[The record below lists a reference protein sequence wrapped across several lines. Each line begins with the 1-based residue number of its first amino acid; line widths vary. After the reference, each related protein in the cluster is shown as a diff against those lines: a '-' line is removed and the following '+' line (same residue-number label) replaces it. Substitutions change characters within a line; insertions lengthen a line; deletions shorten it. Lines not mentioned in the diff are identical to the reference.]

1 MPNLKKRKL
10 SLSNLEIDG
19 MQVSNIPEIDSER
32 KEEDV
37 NTKLVSDQMVSDEA
51 AGKVSLRK
59 GRSRKTSAKSVV
71 SRDSTKLFQIRLSSR
86 CRSLIDIHRVVLSDG
101 TGKVLSHSEIIENAL
116 EFYLKS
122 RCPEMLKLLNYDVI
136 NLRDEDRG

>member
-1 MPNLKKRKL
+1 MPDLNKRRKF
-10 SLSNLEIDG
+10 SLSEIEIDG
-19 MQVSNIPEIDSER
+19 MQVSNIPEIIPER
-32 KEEDV
+32 KEEDNISRV
-37 NTKLVSDQMVSDEA
+37 NDQMVPVEA
-51 AGKVSLRK
+51 AGKVSSRK
-59 GRSRKTSAKSVV
+59 GRSRKTSAKSAV
-71 SRDSTKLFQIRLSSR
+71 SGNPKFSCFRLSIR

-122 RCPEMLKLLNYDVI
+122 CCPEMLKYDAI

>member
-10 SLSNLEIDG
+10 ALSEIEIDE
-19 MQVSNIPEIDSER
+19 MKVSNIPEIDPER

-37 NTKLVSDQMVSDEA
+37 NSKIVSDQMVSDEVT
-51 AGKVSLRK
+51 GKVSLRK
-59 GRSRKTSAKSVV
+59 GRYRKTSVRSAV
-71 SRDSTKLFQIRLSSR
+71 SQNSKFSHFRLSSR

>member
-1 MPNLKKRKL
+1 MPNLKKRKFT
-10 SLSNLEIDG
+10 LSNIEIDG
-19 MQVSNIPEIDSER
+19 MQVSNIPEIDPER

-37 NTKLVSDQMVSDEA
+37 NPKLVSDRMVSDDA
-51 AGKVSLRK
+51 AGKVSSRK

-71 SRDSTKLFQIRLSSR
+71 SRDSKFSHFRLSSR

>member
-1 MPNLKKRKL
+1 MPNLKKRKFT
-10 SLSNLEIDG
+10 LSNIEIDG

-37 NTKLVSDQMVSDEA
+37 NSKIVSDRMVSDEA

-71 SRDSTKLFQIRLSSR
+71 SRDSNFSHFRLSSR

-122 RCPEMLKLLNYDVI
+122 CCPEMLKLLK
-136 NLRDEDRG
+136 